1 MSSLQSGR
9 SLVFF
14 HKSKIDRAPGELDQ
28 LERAAERLLDF
39 PSQVEKL
46 TYVIQYEDEEGY
58 MLTRTLLKEDSSVMT
73 TRRFESMLLVS

>member
-1 MSSLQSGR
+1 MARTDLSNVVIAERKVAS
-9 SLVFF
+9 FF

-46 TYVIQYEDEEGY
+46 TYVIQYEDEEGVY
-58 MLTRTLLKEDSSVMT
+58 ADKYASK
-73 TRRFESMLLVS
+73 RRFFRDDYKKV